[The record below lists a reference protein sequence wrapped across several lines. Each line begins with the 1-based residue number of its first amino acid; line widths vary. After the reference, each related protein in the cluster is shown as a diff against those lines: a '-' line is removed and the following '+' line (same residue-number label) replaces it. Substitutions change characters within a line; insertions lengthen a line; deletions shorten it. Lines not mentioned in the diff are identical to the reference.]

1 MYACLF
7 SLLYFTL
14 YFSQLIVLVIIQMIV
29 LAISSRLYHPKPL
42 LKLISV
48 SLWFLILVNI
58 TSWCLGSM
66 ALPLVTFLFLLSSL
80 FYSQTP
86 STPRS
91 LKKQT
96 SIADVVS
103 DSLKS
108 FSAPTAQ
115 DVLSQDE
122 EEWLPDDQPEVV
134 SDSSYQDELT
144 EKHSLVHFSE
154 PLHQASPQ
162 ESPPSPALSS
172 TKDDEVDFARPPPR
186 RSKKK
191 PIRQMSE
198 FEEEISKTHR
208 PSDHLFLLLYT
219 CCMVVLLWRHPLFLL
234 LLAPIVAWN
243 IFKRLSSKFEVTHRI
258 AYLCKSTSRNTLACT
273 ERHSSSLFPHPLPTL
288 YNFFIEADKR
298 VLHFTRD
305 LVGSIVSLCMI
316 AGMLIGCVGVA
327 MLLVAQIQLELTNTV
342 GLTVQLLNSSVADSP
357 WLHR

>member
-122 EEWLPDDQPEVV
+122 EEWLYQPE
-134 SDSSYQDELT
+134 
-144 EKHSLVHFSE
+144 KSLVQS
-154 PLHQASPQ
+154 L
-162 ESPPSPALSS
+162 S
-172 TKDDEVDFARPPPR
+172 TKRHPRSLQALRTMKLILLDHLLGDPR
-186 RSKKK
+186 RN
-191 PIRQMSE
+191 R
-198 FEEEISKTHR
+198 
-208 PSDHLFLLLYT
+208 
-219 CCMVVLLWRHPLFLL
+219 
-234 LLAPIVAWN
+234 
-243 IFKRLSSKFEVTHRI
+243 
-258 AYLCKSTSRNTLACT
+258 
-273 ERHSSSLFPHPLPTL
+273 
-288 YNFFIEADKR
+288 
-298 VLHFTRD
+298 
-305 LVGSIVSLCMI
+305 
-316 AGMLIGCVGVA
+316 
-327 MLLVAQIQLELTNTV
+327 
-342 GLTVQLLNSSVADSP
+342 
-357 WLHR
+357 